1 MSPTKWKAGES
12 VKMVT
17 DGFDDYRV
25 SASLVR
31 DGDTKD
37 YGDLLNAQKIT
48 WGTYGN
54 YTDDFTFPDNV
65 PVGDYTLTFTDHE
78 DTARMVRVH
87 LDHGAGYLLSGDTRL
102 LSLRRSRLRPRL
114 RPRPPVSTPSSRLR
128 ALPPRRQ
135 PPSSLTEIAKV
146 LCTSVVG

>member
-48 WGTYGN
+48 WGTQ
-54 YTDDFTFPDNV
+54 
-65 PVGDYTLTFTDHE
+65 LH
-78 DTARMVRVH
+78 
-87 LDHGAGYLLSGDTRL
+87 
-102 LSLRRSRLRPRL
+102 
-114 RPRPPVSTPSSRLR
+114 
-128 ALPPRRQ
+128 
-135 PPSSLTEIAKV
+135 
-146 LCTSVVG
+146 